1 MTESQKEKII
11 RAVRILEPTAQTD
24 PELLELTIS
33 TAVDRVLLFL
43 RAKTLDPRIENIIAQ
58 IVAKAYRVARAN
70 KESGE
75 TTRDVKSI
83 SDNGQS
89 ITYSDNPAQFMAT
102 STDQEL
108 LDGFAELL
116 STYRRVNVLRKK

>member
-1 MTESQKEKII
+1 MTEAQKEKII

-43 RAKTLDPRIENIIAQ
+43 RAKTLDTRIENIIAQ

-70 KESGE
+70 KEAGE

-116 STYRRVNVLRKK
+116 STYRRVNVLRK

>member
-1 MTESQKEKII
+1 MTEAQKEKII

-58 IVAKAYRVARAN
+58 IVAKAYRIARTN
-70 KESGE
+70 KEAGE
-75 TTRDVKSI
+75 TIRDVKSI

>member
-1 MTESQKEKII
+1 MPEAQKEKII

-70 KESGE
+70 KEAGE

>member
-1 MTESQKEKII
+1 MTEAQKEKII

-70 KESGE
+70 KEAGE
-75 TTRDVKSI
+75 TTRDVNSI

-116 STYRRVNVLRKK
+116 STYRRVNVLRK

>member
-1 MTESQKEKII
+1 MTEAQKEKII

-116 STYRRVNVLRKK
+116 STYRRVNVLRK

>member
-1 MTESQKEKII
+1 MTEAQKEKII

-70 KESGE
+70 KEAGE

-83 SDNGQS
+83 SDNGQAS
-89 ITYSDNPAQFMAT
+89 TYSDNPAQFMAT

>member
-1 MTESQKEKII
+1 MTEAQKEKII

-24 PELLELTIS
+24 PELLDLTIS

-58 IVAKAYRVARAN
+58 IVAKAYRIARTN
-70 KESGE
+70 KEAGE

>member
-1 MTESQKEKII
+1 MTEAQKEKII

-58 IVAKAYRVARAN
+58 IVAKAYRGARTN
-70 KESGE
+70 KEAGE